1 MIFKYQIIFLGNI
14 ENPACDAIKECF
26 FEKLRDIGIFEDSVQ
41 VIYADNFSKDYQ
53 NKQPSFVYYLGSSIH
68 EDRDAVLL
76 NQLMKNGDAILPI
89 YFSKGGFYE
98 EIPEVIRCMNG
109 KLYDINDNESYVNY
123 ALEALR
129 LLRINRRLF
138 ISYRRTESTAVANQ
152 LFDLLVRHN
161 FDVFLDAYSIGAA
174 QDFQEE
180 LHHRLTDSDVL
191 IQLYTPGFKNSD
203 WCKEEILAA
212 NQKQVG
218 IVEIVWPGIGLD
230 MHNRLCEPISLK
242 NQDFVSIPI
251 DENSRLTDKTVEEIA
266 RKVESV
272 RVRNLAARQ
281 DSLIGEFVNAA
292 RAVGRR
298 VIQEYRYLKE
308 RNVDGTTQVF
318 IPAVGVPQSYDC
330 FKSLELKELLQ
341 SEHVSTIY
349 LIYDDLRIKHQWI
362 EHLDWLNLQLE
373 VKTIKKKDFSEWLSK

>member
-14 ENPACDAIKECF
+14 ENLASNAIKECF
-26 FEKLRDIGIFEDSVQ
+26 FEKIRMLGILEDSVQ
-41 VIYADNFSKDYQ
+41 VIYADNFSRDYQ
-53 NKQPSFVYYLGSSIH
+53 NKQPSFVYYLGSH
-68 EDRDAVLL
+68 THKNRDVAILDE
-76 NQLMKNGDAILPI
+76 LMKNGDAILPI
-89 YFSKGGFYE
+89 YFSKDGFYE
-98 EIPEVIRCMNG
+98 EIPEVIRRMNG

-123 ALEALR
+123 ALEFLR

-138 ISYRRTESTAVANQ
+138 ISYRRTESSAVANQ
-152 LFDLLVRHN
+152 LFDRLVRHN
-161 FDVFLDAYSIGAA
+161 YDVFLDTYSIGAA

-191 IQLYTPGFKNSD
+191 IQLYTPGFMNSD

-218 IVEIVWPGIGLD
+218 IVEIVWPDIDLD
-230 MHNRLCEPISLK
+230 IHNHLCEPISLNNK
-242 NQDFVSIPI
+242 DFVSIPI
-251 DENSRLTDKTVEEIA
+251 DENSKLTDKTVKEIA

-272 RVRNLAARQ
+272 RARNLAARQ

-292 RAVGRR
+292 KAVGRS

-308 RNVDGTTQVF
+308 RNDNGTTQIF

-330 FKSLELKELLQ
+330 YKSLEFKELLQ
-341 SEHVSTIY
+341 SENVSTIY

-373 VKTIKKKDFSEWLSK
+373 VKTIKKKDFSKWLSK